1 MIFCDRIVILDKIL
15 WNAMFYKLTKDR
27 EKMLYIYTR
36 MLVLK
41 NDTKG
46 ATAVEYGIIVALVA
60 AVIITAVG
68 TLGGKVLAGFAA
80 INTGLS

>member
-46 ATAVEYGIIVALVA
+46 ATAVEYGIIIALVA
-60 AVIITAVG
+60 AVIITAVA
-68 TLGGKVLAGFAA
+68 TLGGKVLTGFTTL
-80 INTGLS
+80 NSNLS